1 MYFIQRYTKEG
12 LEHIQPVI
20 CSHCL
25 QITAIWTFLHT
36 CPNVSLSVTN
46 RKISSRNQ
54 FDPSHLTVVGG
65 VGKLVSFLDWL
76 QSSEPGQQKPKLAIC
91 RHMYIVQVVAGVCA
105 SSKYQYMM
113 YKYHLGF
120 LTYLVSAISPSKCHR
135 LREQPKPGI
144 YGQRP
149 LLRPLSISTL
159 HFISCQSSFRG

>member
-1 MYFIQRYTKEG
+1 
-12 LEHIQPVI
+12 
-20 CSHCL
+20 
-25 QITAIWTFLHT
+25 
-36 CPNVSLSVTN
+36 
-46 RKISSRNQ
+46 
-54 FDPSHLTVVGG
+54 
-65 VGKLVSFLDWL
+65 
-76 QSSEPGQQKPKLAIC
+76 
-91 RHMYIVQVVAGVCA
+91 MYIVQVVAGVCA

-159 HFISCQSSFRG
+159 HFISCQSSFRGQLYSAAIEIRRNFLQKYFIFLKQRFSSVHFQSSWLINYKNLSAEECGGRIPDHSNN